1 MSDKAVLRSVSFDT
15 SFLLKPNPSV
25 DEVVKKLSYD
35 RIQCFMTT
43 TVVSELEQLKI
54 WGRITLKEWKIAFKR
69 MKHADADIID
79 FKNRLLSDAF
89 GNVCMKSK
97 EKHHGVKS
105 DDIRNDCNILVSTLK
120 NGIDLFLSEDFH
132 FTSKITREVIQDISH
147 AACSEYSQM
156 CDTHLYLVDTR
167 TFLGAYENGK
177 ININIVLS
185 RMKSIRKKEKRL

>member
-1 MSDKAVLRSVSFDT
+1 MSGRVVLRSVSFDT

-25 DEVVKKLSYD
+25 DKVIKKLSYD
-35 RIQCFMTT
+35 RIPCFMTT

-69 MKHADADIID
+69 MKHANTDIID
-79 FKNRLLSDAF
+79 FKNRLLSNAF
-89 GNVCMKSK
+89 GNVCMKSM

-105 DDIRNDCNILVSTLK
+105 EDIRNDCNILVSALK

-156 CDTHLYLVDTR
+156 CDTHLYLVDAR
-167 TFLGAYENGK
+167 TFLDAYEDGK
-177 ININIVLS
+177 IDLDVVRS
-185 RMKSIRKKEKRL
+185 RMKTIRKKGKRI